1 MLPKICVTNGGK
13 SQRGCDTEGVAGVTH
28 GNMYFPEHVD
38 TLSCVD
44 QRDILR
50 CRDDY
55 STFKSIKNSST
66 LISSVP
72 LIVSKSF
79 DMPALL
85 TVHYDQLTETQLH
98 VTSSRRHV
106 DDQNLEI
113 PSR

>member
-1 MLPKICVTNGGK
+1 VTY
-13 SQRGCDTEGVAGVTH
+13 

-50 CRDDY
+50 CRDDHSSY
-55 STFKSIKNSST
+55 SSMKNI
-66 LISSVP
+66 LNFINSVP
-72 LIVSKSF
+72 LIGSKSF

-85 TVHYDQLTETQLH
+85 TVHHDQLTETQLH

>member
-1 MLPKICVTNGGK
+1 
-13 SQRGCDTEGVAGVTH
+13 
-28 GNMYFPEHVD
+28 MYLPEHVD

-50 CRDDY
+50 CRDDHSSY
-55 STFKSIKNSST
+55 SSIKHNST

-72 LIVSKSF
+72 LIGSKSF

-85 TVHYDQLTETQLH
+85 TVHYDQLTETQLY
-98 VTSSRRHV
+98 VTGSWWHI